1 MLPRDSDG
9 IKSFQNTRTA
19 FLPFLLHPGA
29 GENSWMCSPR
39 PGSGEKPKMD
49 PGIQHGSSFQH
60 SQLIPTFPGSNS
72 FQREENT
79 ECWLLPGIRE
89 LLVPSLAK
97 PGEDFPG
104 ERLQFSWDNPPEPP
118 IPEGKHSRSSTQPQH
133 CPGLHAKDFREPKVL
148 KTPGIPTFPELQ
160 FLLFRVLKKFWKS
173 PLFQGCHSLFSQKE
187 FQRRDLYQK
196 LY

>member
-60 SQLIPTFPGSNS
+60 SRLIPTFPGSNS

-79 ECWLLPGIRE
+79 ERWLLPGIRE

-104 ERLQFSWDNPPEPP
+104 ERLQFSWDNPPFLREN
-118 IPEGKHSRSSTQPQH
+118 IPG
-133 CPGLHAKDFREPKVL
+133 A
-148 KTPGIPTFPELQ
+148 
-160 FLLFRVLKKFWKS
+160 
-173 PLFQGCHSLFSQKE
+173 PLNPSIALGFMQRILGSQ
-187 FQRRDLYQK
+187 RC
-196 LY
+196 